1 MKKRFKSRKIK
12 KLNLTK
18 LFLLILVTLVS
29 LYTSYNIIYHTY
41 LSKLSNYEI
50 ITHIITNTKNNKYEG
65 TLIDN
70 YLNPKN
76 IISNNF
82 KLKENQSITVEK
94 EITKEPLIYIYST
107 HETESYQDKYLE
119 LYNIKPTV
127 KTMSLILQDYLS
139 DYGIQT
145 IVEKSSITDILR
157 ANNWSY
163 KYSYSASRIAIE
175 DTIKNTKSLKLIIDL
190 HRDSSKLDK
199 TLLEYNN
206 TKYAKILFVIGKEHD
221 TYESNY
227 HLSEQLRILLEKEIP
242 GITRGINLKEG
253 PGVNG
258 IYNQDLS
265 PNCILIELGGQYNEI
280 EELNNSIEVLAKVIL
295 KYLEGE
301 TWKTL

>member
-12 KLNLTK
+12 KINLTK
-18 LFLLILVTLVS
+18 LFFLILVTLVS

-65 TLIDN
+65 TLLDN

-82 KLKENQSITVEK
+82 KLKENQSIPVEK
-94 EITKEPLIYIYST
+94 EISKEPLIYIYST

-139 DYGIQT
+139 DYGIPT
-145 IVEKSSITDILR
+145 IVEKSSITDILK

-163 KYSYSASRIAIE
+163 KYSYNASRIAIE
-175 DTIKNTKSLKLIIDL
+175 DTIQNTSSLKIIIDL

-199 TLLEYNN
+199 TLIEYNN
-206 TKYAKILFVIGKEHD
+206 IKYAKILFVIGKEYD
-221 TYESNY
+221 TYKSNY
-227 HLSEQLRILLEKEIP
+227 QLSEQLKKLLEEEIP
-242 GITRGINLKEG
+242 GITRGISLKEG

-265 PNCILIELGGQYNEI
+265 PNSILIELGGQYNEI
-280 EELNNSIEVLAKVIL
+280 EELNNTIEVLAKVIL

-301 TWKTL
+301 IWKTQ